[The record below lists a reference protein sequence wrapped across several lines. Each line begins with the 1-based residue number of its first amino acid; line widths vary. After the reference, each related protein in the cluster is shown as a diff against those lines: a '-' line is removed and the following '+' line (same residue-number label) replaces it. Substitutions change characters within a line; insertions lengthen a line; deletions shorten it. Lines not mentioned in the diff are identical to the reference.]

1 MNNVAPHDHDSH
13 SKIMYGICMHYLSYI
28 AEDIT
33 LLAAKPLQKGLT
45 EEALSFLLGRL
56 FVPRDGEKFEVYAG
70 VLATAISEFRE
81 KLAECDPGHYTLVT
95 QDIIP

>member
-1 MNNVAPHDHDSH
+1 
-13 SKIMYGICMHYLSYI
+13 MHYLSCI

-33 LLAAKPLQKGLT
+33 WLAAKPLQNGFT
-45 EEALSFLLGRL
+45 EEALSFPAGRL

-81 KLAECDPGHYTLVT
+81 KLEKCDPGHYTSVT